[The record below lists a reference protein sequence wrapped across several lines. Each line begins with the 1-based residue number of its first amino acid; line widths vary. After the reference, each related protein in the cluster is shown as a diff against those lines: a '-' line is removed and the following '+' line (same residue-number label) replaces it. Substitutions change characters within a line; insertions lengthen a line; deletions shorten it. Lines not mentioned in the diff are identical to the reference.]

1 MNTDILI
8 PITVT
13 LVTGMAV
20 GAIYLLYWLLSEGKP
35 EGGGDADNANS
46 SPSAEADPAAA
57 TEQSSAADTHH

>member
-35 EGGGDADNANS
+35 EGSGEAGNES
-46 SPSAEADPAAA
+46 GSPSAEADPAAA
-57 TEQSSAADTHH
+57 TEQSSATDTHH

>member
-35 EGGGDADNANS
+35 EASGEAGNETGS
-46 SPSAEADPAAA
+46 LSAEAEPAAA

>member
-20 GAIYLLYWLLSEGKP
+20 GAIYLMYWLLTDGKP
-35 EGGGDADNANS
+35 ESSVNDEESGLSSADA
-46 SPSAEADPAAA
+46 EPAPA